1 MKSDPP
7 DYFESIVNQE
17 INPQLNKN
25 WAKHLHEK
33 SVAPEIDEVINR
45 YRFDRR
51 IYDLEFN
58 YFKVKYFFRQNDF
71 QFELGLGN
79 ILYALLILMN
89 EKYCKEEHFS
99 NNM

>member
-45 YRFDRR
+45 YIFDRR
-51 IYDLEFN
+51 IYDLDFFLKLNIFFVKMIFN
-58 YFKVKYFFRQNDF
+58 LN
-71 QFELGLGN
+71 
-79 ILYALLILMN
+79 
-89 EKYCKEEHFS
+89 
-99 NNM
+99 